1 MSDVFGA
8 RDSIADDV
16 LWESDEGEDANP
28 FLDSEFEEALALQ
41 GIRRSAVIESDGEED
56 SGEEGEGDES
66 EAESIECET
75 ASEASEASE
84 ARHSASEA
92 SEASETSLMDEE
104 DDGVEDSG
112 EEGEGEEDSGEET
125 DTLLSG
131 MSHPKEVTPEKL
143 ASLLARVGV
152 LESNQQIL
160 LGAHD
165 GRFLLDLVEAYA
177 AAVPEA
183 VSSGDL
189 LRASTITHSMYKNA
203 KAIEKMFNS
212 TLKLAV
218 VMAIAGEKDLLA
230 NTLRAMENNEVAIL
244 VARAEK
250 VENELELAKEQ
261 LMVLAEKERLLEE
274 KVKLL
279 EGRENLSSA

>member
-16 LWESDEGEDANP
+16 VWESDEGEDANP
-28 FLDSEFEEALALQ
+28 FLDREFEEALALQ
-41 GIRRSAVIESDGEED
+41 GIRRSAVIESDGE
-56 SGEEGEGDES
+56 
-66 EAESIECET
+66 
-75 ASEASEASE
+75 
-84 ARHSASEA
+84 
-92 SEASETSLMDEE
+92 
-104 DDGVEDSG
+104 EDSG

>member
-16 LWESDEGEDANP
+16 VWESDEGEDANP
-28 FLDSEFEEALALQ
+28 FLDREFEEALALQ
-41 GIRRSAVIESDGEED
+41 GIRRSAVIESD
-56 SGEEGEGDES
+56 
-66 EAESIECET
+66 
-75 ASEASEASE
+75 
-84 ARHSASEA
+84 
-92 SEASETSLMDEE
+92 
-104 DDGVEDSG
+104 
-112 EEGEGEEDSGEET
+112 GEEDSGEET

>member
-16 LWESDEGEDANP
+16 VWESDEGEDANP
-28 FLDSEFEEALALQ
+28 FLDREFEEALALQ

-66 EAESIECET
+66 EGESIECET
-75 ASEASEASE
+75 ASEASEA
-84 ARHSASEA
+84 RLSEA

>member
-1 MSDVFGA
+1 
-8 RDSIADDV
+8 
-16 LWESDEGEDANP
+16 
-28 FLDSEFEEALALQ
+28 
-41 GIRRSAVIESDGEED
+41 
-56 SGEEGEGDES
+56 
-66 EAESIECET
+66 
-75 ASEASEASE
+75 
-84 ARHSASEA
+84 
-92 SEASETSLMDEE
+92 MDE
-104 DDGVEDSG
+104 EDSG

-152 LESNQQIL
+152 LESTQQIL

-189 LRASTITHSMYKNA
+189 FRASTITHSMYKNA

-261 LMVLAEKERLLEE
+261 LMVLAEKKRLLEE